1 MKEIGGLFVVF
12 ALASLFMV
20 GVVGL
25 SQSYAQEDE
34 SVVGLWLFDEGKG
47 KVASDSSGNKNDGDI
62 LGGPKWVEGKFDMAL
77 RFDGVDDFVKIAS
90 SETIKSTSE
99 ALTVEFWIY
108 PTDAANQGNMV
119 EINGNSGWR
128 LRYLTGNGLK
138 IYDRAN
144 TNSIV
149 VQNVAPLN
157 TWTHV
162 AATGDDDGLK
172 LYANGEEIGA
182 TNTTFAPILGGDHL
196 TIGTS
201 DNFNEYFKGI
211 IDEVRI
217 LNRPLTQDEIQSSM
231 RGLGRKV
238 AVEPSGKLAAVWG
251 QIKVR

>member
-1 MKEIGGLFVVF
+1 MRGKRELFVAF
-12 ALASLFMV
+12 ALASLFML
-20 GVVGL
+20 GVAGI
-25 SQSYAQEDE
+25 SQSYAQKDE

-47 KVASDSSGNKNDGDI
+47 KVASDSSGNRNDGEI

-90 SETIKSTSE
+90 SESIKSTSE
-99 ALTVEFWIY
+99 ALTVECWIY
-108 PTDAANQGNMV
+108 PTDAANQGNIV

-149 VQNVAPLN
+149 KNGVAPLN

-162 AATGDDDGLK
+162 AATGDDDALK

-182 TNTTFAPILGGDHL
+182 TNKEFAPNLGGNHL
-196 TIGTS
+196 TIGTCEE
-201 DNFNEYFKGI
+201 FNEYFVGI

-217 LNRPLTQDEIQSSM
+217 LNRALTQDEIKSSM
-231 RGLGRKV
+231 RGLGEKV